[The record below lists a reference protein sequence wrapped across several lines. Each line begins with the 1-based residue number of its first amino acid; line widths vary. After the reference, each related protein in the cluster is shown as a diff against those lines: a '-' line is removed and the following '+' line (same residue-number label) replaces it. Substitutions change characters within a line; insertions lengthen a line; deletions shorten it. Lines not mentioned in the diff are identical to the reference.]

1 MQKGPKPAE
10 LTLSQE
16 EQTRLEELVRR
27 HSTPQQ
33 LAKRGRM
40 VLGAAEGKRN
50 AEIARELKGSRDTV
64 RSWRGRWISLQ
75 AIALSDLSV
84 AERLTDAP
92 RPGKPS
98 QITAEQRCQ
107 MVALACEQPKER
119 PISHWT
125 GREIAEEMMQR
136 GIVQSISPRHATR
149 LFKKGISNRI

>member
-1 MQKGPKPAE
+1 MQKGSTPAP
-10 LTLSQE
+10 LVLRE
-16 EQTRLEELVRR
+16 EAQKRLEVLVHR
-27 HSTPQQ
+27 HTTPQQ

-40 VLGAAEGKRN
+40 ILGAAEGKRN
-50 AEIARELKGSRDTV
+50 AEIARELGVSVDTV
-64 RSWRGRWISLQ
+64 RSWRMRWISLQ
-75 AIALSDLSV
+75 VIALSDLSV

-119 PISHWT
+119 PITHWT

-136 GIVQSISPRHATR
+136 GIVQSISPRHASR
-149 LFKKGISNRI
+149 LLKKGISNRI

>member
-10 LTLSQE
+10 LTLSEE
-16 EQTRLEELVRR
+16 EQSGLQELIRR

-50 AEIARELKGSRDTV
+50 AEMARELKGSRDTV

-75 AIALSDLSV
+75 AIPLADLSV
-84 AERLTDAP
+84 SERLTDAP

-98 QITAEQRCQ
+98 QISAEQRCQ
-107 MVALACEQPKER
+107 LLALACDQPKER

-125 GREIAEEMMQR
+125 GREIAEEMMAR
-136 GIVQSISPRHATR
+136 GIIEHISPRHAAR
-149 LFKKGISNRI
+149 LLKKGLSSRT

>member
-10 LTLSQE
+10 LTLSEE
-16 EQTRLEELVRR
+16 EQSGLQELIRR

-50 AEIARELKGSRDTV
+50 AEMARELKGSRDTV

-75 AIALSDLSV
+75 AIPLADLSV
-84 AERLTDAP
+84 SERLTDAP

-98 QITAEQRCQ
+98 QISAEQRCQ
-107 MVALACEQPKER
+107 LLALACDQPKDR
-119 PISHWT
+119 PITPWT
-125 GREIAEEMMQR
+125 APEIAHQ
-136 GIVQSISPRHATR
+136 IIAPATTPHISPRHP
-149 LFKKGISNRI
+149 